1 MQDRAVLIVIVCC
14 MGTVGRHRLTQ
25 PGHPSGLSKLSTSSS
40 WAVNRPT
47 LWHVKHYSRLWPC
60 SVSLCVVECC
70 ENGDQHCSMDPYG
83 SGRVFF
89 HMTTSVVYME
99 DFALAVVSRTRRFQ
113 VGCAHLPM
121 AAWSGSTISF
131 SLYPAHPW
139 TPPGMGKG
147 GGTLP
152 PRNVEKFFLHKWC
165 LELQ

>member
-113 VGCAHLPM
+113 VGCAHLLHGL
-121 AAWSGSTISF
+121 AAQYLSDYIPPVADSHRRRLWSSSF
-131 SLYPAHPW
+131 SHPTNTAVHCW
-139 TPPGMGKG
+139 GSCVSG
-147 GGTLP
+147 G
-152 PRNVEKFFLHKWC
+152 
-165 LELQ
+165 